1 MVAGMEVMLDQE
13 HGLPLT
19 KADVG
24 TATGDCQSSQQQE
37 LCLALHTASS
47 LGGQLGGQLVTW

>member
-1 MVAGMEVMLDQE
+1 MVAGMEVMHDQE
-13 HGLPLT
+13 HGLSIT

-24 TATGDCQSSQQQE
+24 TATGDCPSSQQQE

-47 LGGQLGGQLVTW
+47 LQGQLVTW